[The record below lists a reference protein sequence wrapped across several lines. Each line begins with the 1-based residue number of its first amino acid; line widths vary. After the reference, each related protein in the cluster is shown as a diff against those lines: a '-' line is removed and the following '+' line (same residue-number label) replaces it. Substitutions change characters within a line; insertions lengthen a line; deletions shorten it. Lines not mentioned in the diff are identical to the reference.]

1 MSTPGIDASFQTL
14 GEIVDDLD
22 QGFQGY
28 FFPGLVQGF
37 HIRVRLLARFF
48 FEDRP
53 HEVVERVQIWAIGRP
68 FTSGVSLLKLERLQ
82 IQVFFQGSSCACF
95 RHIQLLSQFSGCG
108 VSLDHFF
115 SFGFLQFSFDLFPS
129 GLHCFQFLYIV

>member
-28 FFPGLVQGF
+28 FFPCLFQGF

-53 HEVVERVQIWAIGRP
+53 HGVVERVQIWAIGRP
-68 FTSGVSLLKLERLQ
+68 FTSGVSPMRVDCLFSRFVLRLLQ
-82 IQVFFQGSSCACF
+82 THPASYPIFG
-95 RHIQLLSQFSGCG
+95 LSFLG
-108 VSLDHFF
+108 LW
-115 SFGFLQFSFDLFPS
+115 GFA
-129 GLHCFQFLYIV
+129 